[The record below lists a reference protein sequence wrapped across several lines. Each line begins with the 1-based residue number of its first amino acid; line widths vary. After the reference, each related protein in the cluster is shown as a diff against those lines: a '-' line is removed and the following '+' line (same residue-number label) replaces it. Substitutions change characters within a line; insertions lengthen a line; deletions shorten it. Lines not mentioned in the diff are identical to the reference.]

1 MTVCRREMTK
11 MWRDPLSVESVEQN
25 LRDAGCPETFVRSF
39 LARYATSTPSEQ
51 MQMLHEQ
58 RERLL
63 EQLHDSQKHLDCMD
77 YLCYQIRKQSRTG
90 RP

>member
-11 MWRDPLSVESVEQN
+11 MCRDPLSAESVEQN

-77 YLCYQIRKQSRTG
+77 YLCYQIRKQSGTG

>member
-1 MTVCRREMTK
+1 
-11 MWRDPLSVESVEQN
+11 MWRDPLSAESGEQN

-77 YLCYQIRKQSRTG
+77 YLCYQIRKQSGTG